1 MRPGIYITKSQAY
14 LYMNI
19 MQQRPPFESLPST
32 SLQPNALSELT
43 SLPPY
48 YQVEIRPIAFFRQ
61 SEEIDQ
67 IAVMRL
73 AELIH
78 ETGYWTVPIPVCL
91 DTGIIMDGNHRLSA
105 ARHLNLSAIPC
116 IPLRYEDPR
125 IAIECWKTGV
135 ALKPAE
141 IVQQILVDGTLPHKS
156 TRHIFSPALPEA
168 KIPLATLTGHMECSS
183 IIQETRR

>member
-1 MRPGIYITKSQAY
+1 MT
-14 LYMNI
+14 I
-19 MQQRPPFESLPST
+19 MQQPPPFKRLPSA
-32 SLQPNALSELT
+32 SVHVNALSELT
-43 SLPPY
+43 SLPPC
-48 YQVEIRPIAFFRQ
+48 YQVELRPIAFFRQ

-91 DTGIIMDGNHRLSA
+91 DTGIIMDGNHRLNA
-105 ARHLNLSAIPC
+105 ARHLNLGAIPC

-141 IVQQILVDGTLPHKS
+141 IVQQVLAAGTLPHKS
-156 TRHIFSPALPEA
+156 TRHIFSPALPKA
-168 KIPLATLTGHMECSS
+168 KIPLTILTGHIDYSA
-183 IIQETRR
+183 IAKETRT